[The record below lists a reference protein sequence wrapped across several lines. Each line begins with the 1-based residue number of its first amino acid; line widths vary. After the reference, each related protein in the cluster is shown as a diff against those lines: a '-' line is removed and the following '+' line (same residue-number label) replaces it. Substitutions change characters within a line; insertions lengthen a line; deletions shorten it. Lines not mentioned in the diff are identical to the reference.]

1 LIWCNVSAP
10 NSVVNVDAIL
20 LMGPPGSGKSTLG
33 NELHKRGFAIFTEL
47 EPLIVEMFGQG
58 EAFVPKRPQAHR
70 WIRDFYRQQLAEANL
85 PVVIETT
92 GIGDR
97 EFLQELA
104 QSHALMLVMLRTPR
118 DVCLDRV
125 RTRPKGRNVNAP
137 GKPAQ
142 EYHDYWHSQI
152 RPTYDFALSV
162 SGTDLE
168 QAVGAIHDVL
178 ET

>member
-1 LIWCNVSAP
+1 
-10 NSVVNVDAIL
+10 
-20 LMGPPGSGKSTLG
+20 MGPPGSGKSTLG
-33 NELHKRGFAIFTEL
+33 NELNNRGFATYTEL

-70 WIRDFYRQQLAEANL
+70 WIRNFYRQQLAEANL

-104 QSHALMLVMLRTPR
+104 QSYSLLLVMVKTSR
-118 DVCLDRV
+118 DICLDRI
-125 RTRPKGRNVNAP
+125 RTRPKGRNVGAP
-137 GKPAQ
+137 GKPVQ
-142 EYHDYWHSQI
+142 EFHDYWHSQI
-152 RPTYDFALSV
+152 KPTYEFNLSV

-168 QAVGAIHDVL
+168 RALRAIHVAL